1 MPLIQEVSGF
11 DVAVPEM
18 ERDRVVED
26 CCAFNLSVHRSL
38 VELIKAKD
46 LSHQPLHGLV
56 PDSRIPTFGTWT
68 GAIPRPCRGAVLT
81 LSGLAAVIG
90 TAAAA
95 FYESGELVEGI
106 SVRIGILALVPF
118 SPKLSALVRPP
129 VGFSCRL
136 PFGGDLLAV
145 VKAEDQGVVSDDNDL
160 FDLLAKSVLV
170 KLVKAQHL
178 GSGVLEHLL
187 RDVL

>member
-18 ERDRVVED
+18 ERDHVVED
-26 CCAFNLSVHRSL
+26 CCTFNLSVHRSL

-106 SVRIGILALVPF
+106 PVRIGILALVPF
-118 SPKLSALVRPP
+118 SPELSALVCPP
-129 VGFSCRL
+129 VGLGSRL
-136 PFGGDLLAV
+136 PFGGDLVAV
-145 VKAEDQGVVSDDNDL
+145 VKAEGQGMMALYLWTSW
-160 FDLLAKSVLV
+160 A
-170 KLVKAQHL
+170 
-178 GSGVLEHLL
+178 SGCGPII
-187 RDVL
+187 